1 MSHLSLELS
10 SALWICPG
18 CASCG
23 RLGPSSGLRA
33 WDVRI
38 RSTHVQLEGEPDDIS
53 DQLCGLALPRF
64 FLSTL
69 SLGLS
74 SALGF
79 PFWSSD
85 QHAEA
90 LETCLPKCFRTHA
103 CLVPSV
109 KWSSWLPLPFLS
121 VFLPSL
127 PAVISN
133 LRMNI
138 ADHVAAPRILLGSGL
153 LHMSIWS

>member
-1 MSHLSLELS
+1 MSLLSLELS
-10 SALWICPG
+10 SAFWICPV
-18 CASCG
+18 CASYG
-23 RLGPSSGLRA
+23 RLGPGSGLRA

-53 DQLCGLALPRF
+53 DQLCGLGLPSF

-79 PFWSSD
+79 PFWSSN

-90 LETCLPKCFRTHA
+90 LETCLTKYFHTHA
-103 CLVPSV
+103 CLVPSA
-109 KWSSWLPLPFLS
+109 K
-121 VFLPSL
+121 
-127 PAVISN
+127 
-133 LRMNI
+133 
-138 ADHVAAPRILLGSGL
+138 
-153 LHMSIWS
+153 